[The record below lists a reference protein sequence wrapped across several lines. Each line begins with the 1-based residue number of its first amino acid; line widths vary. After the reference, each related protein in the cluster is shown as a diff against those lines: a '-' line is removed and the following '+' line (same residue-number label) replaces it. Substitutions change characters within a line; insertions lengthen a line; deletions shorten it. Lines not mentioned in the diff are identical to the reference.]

1 MHCIVFSLWE
11 ILLGKLKWDLI
22 VEIFLSYLPCFS
34 PLIVNR
40 FCLCFRWR
48 HPSYPNAKGRVTQVI
63 LMIMKRKRS
72 ESPLQI
78 NAPKNSQ
85 SSEERPDSRSHYP
98 RLPAIKWD
106 RWRERHWPAHKLLLP
121 FHTPHLSS
129 FLLVVQIQLGGHLIL
144 SWIWWCWFR
153 LVLEKTPFSVI
164 PHLAHTFA
172 SLLDR
177 SEGPRVI

>member
-1 MHCIVFSLWE
+1 
-11 ILLGKLKWDLI
+11 
-22 VEIFLSYLPCFS
+22 
-34 PLIVNR
+34 
-40 FCLCFRWR
+40 
-48 HPSYPNAKGRVTQVI
+48 
-63 LMIMKRKRS
+63 MITKRKRS

-85 SSEERPDSRSHYP
+85 SSEERPDSRSRYS

-121 FHTPHLSS
+121 FHTSHLSS

-153 LVLEKTPFSVI
+153 LVLENTPFSVI

-177 SEGPRVI
+177 SEGPRELFKCEWFLKGGARTFGAGPYPSGVGACYYIYLFFFFFKPFSFEELGYWF